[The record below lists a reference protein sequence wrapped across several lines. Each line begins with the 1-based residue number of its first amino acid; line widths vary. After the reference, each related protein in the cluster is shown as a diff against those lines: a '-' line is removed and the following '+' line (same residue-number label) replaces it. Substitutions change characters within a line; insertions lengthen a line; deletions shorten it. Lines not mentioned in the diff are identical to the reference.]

1 MKNIKLYVTLLF
13 LLINSLPGQW
23 KFELSNYSVYDDNIF
38 KNYKQTSDIYQV
50 PGLNL
55 SRTTQNMEFY
65 LNGYSFLLQDNTVLN
80 NGVGT
85 LGFDYYTTLDKN
97 LFATAGLDYTQRVNS
112 ADYDYY
118 DYFKLQGHGMLKW
131 YSMKNGLSR
140 IYVNLQAKRFPVEEA
155 WNHFEFALRLQH
167 NLYLMTGTT
176 LRFELMP
183 MVRNFMP
190 YSYEYEGISYP
201 DELPTLWQAKFNFRV
216 AQSISQNF
224 GGYTEFQYRY
234 NPSETNPYDPV
245 IQGFSP
251 IDDYF
256 GYGGYEWHTSLKYKL
271 TENIWLKSAA
281 ELYRDIYKNR
291 AIYDYDFA
299 TGEFVVDSDGYYVSL
314 GKNRKDSGFEM
325 IFGISY
331 KISKLFNLPSEL
343 FLELEYTNRVNES
356 NDPYFDYENNSVSM
370 QLNYNFQF

>member
-1 MKNIKLYVTLLF
+1 MKNLKFYVTALF
-13 LLINSLPGQW
+13 IFINSLSGQW
-23 KFELSNYSVYDDNIF
+23 KIELSNYSVYDDNIF
-38 KNYKQTSDIYQV
+38 KNYQQNSDIYQV

-65 LNGYSFLLQDNTVLN
+65 LSGYSFLLQNNTALN

-85 LGFDYYTTLDKN
+85 MGFDYYSILGEN
-97 LFATAGLDYTQRVNS
+97 LFATAGLNYTQRVNN

-140 IYVNLQAKRFPVEEA
+140 IYFNLQSKNFPVENA
-155 WNHFEFALRLQH
+155 WNHFEFGLRFQH
-167 NLYLMTGTT
+167 NLYLVTGTT

-190 YSYEYEGISYP
+190 YTYDYDNITYR
-201 DELPTLWQAKFNFRV
+201 DELPTLWQAKFNFRI
-216 AQSISQNF
+216 AQSITQNF
-224 GGYTEFQYRY
+224 GGYTEFQYRH
-234 NPSETNPYDPV
+234 NPSESNPYDPV
-245 IQGFSP
+245 IQSFSP

-256 GYGGYEWHTSLKYKL
+256 GYGGYEWHTNLKYKL
-271 TENIWLKSAA
+271 TENLWLKSSA
-281 ELYRDIYKNR
+281 ELYRDVYKNR
-291 AIYDYDFA
+291 AIYDYDFT
-299 TGEFVVDSDGYYVSL
+299 TGEFAVDSDGYYIPL
-314 GKNRKDSGFEM
+314 GENRKDTGFEM
-325 IFGISY
+325 NFGISY

-343 FLELEYTNRVNES
+343 FLDLEYANRVNES